1 MQIFETEDEFL
12 AEVQGRV
19 APNSAAPNLAAA
31 LRDGV
36 QAAERDSL
44 RADPAADGLNLQI
57 GSWAIR
63 DRDLPVLETIG
74 LVGAGVA
81 VLLGPGAIVAGAAVA
96 GFTSFA
102 KLVWTTWRK
111 TSRLS
116 PDEIAVLGVL
126 KMRGPMSVEDLVA
139 ETIKVRSE
147 MTAEDVVAALTSLTD
162 IEQLDGDIVE
172 LVRKDASGRWRVRNV

>member
-1 MQIFETEDEFL
+1 MQIFETEEEFL
-12 AEVQGRV
+12 AEVHGRV
-19 APNSAAPNLAAA
+19 APYTATPDLAAA

-36 QAAERDSL
+36 QAAERESLGADS
-44 RADPAADGLNLQI
+44 AADGLNLQF

-81 VLLGPGAIVAGAAVA
+81 ALLGPGAIAAGAVVA

-102 KLVWTTWRK
+102 KMVWTTWRK
-111 TSRLS
+111 TTRLS

-126 KMRGPMSVEDLVA
+126 KMRGPMSAEDLVA
-139 ETIKVRSE
+139 ETIKVRSG
-147 MTAEDVVAALTSLTD
+147 MTADDVTAALTSLTD

-172 LVRKDASGRWRVRNV
+172 LVRKDASGRWRARDV